1 MGSNK
6 KATVKAAKTRVEKD
20 TKTIAHPSPAQTQ
33 GSLADRHIR
42 THTPDSLY
50 GDQGQQQG

>member
-1 MGSNK
+1 MGK
-6 KATVKAAKTRVEKD
+6 KDTVKAAKAQINRD
-20 TKTIAHPSPAQTQ
+20 TNNSSNPTVQSTQ

-50 GDQGQQQG
+50 GDDSDS